1 MSLLLAYETNR
12 KWLKNCKNQKLLEK
26 RIYVFRDLRVNV
38 YLMKILKSTVDKK
51 VIVFFDNLGEEN
63 F

>member
-51 VIVFFDNLGEEN
+51 VIVFSDNLGEEN

>member
-1 MSLLLAYETNR
+1 MSLLIAYETNR

-38 YLMKILKSTVDKK
+38 YLMKMLKSIVNKK
-51 VIVFFDNLGEEN
+51 VIVFFDNLGAEN

>member
-26 RIYVFRDLRVNV
+26 RIYVFRDLMVNV

>member
-1 MSLLLAYETNR
+1 MSLLIAYETNR
-12 KWLKNCKNQKLLEK
+12 KWVKNCKKQKLLEK

-51 VIVFFDNLGEEN
+51 VIVFSDNLGEEN

>member
-26 RIYVFRDLRVNV
+26 RIYVFCDQRVNV
-38 YLMKILKSTVDKK
+38 YLMKMLKSTVDKK

>member
-38 YLMKILKSTVDKK
+38 YLMKMLKSIVNKK
-51 VIVFFDNLGEEN
+51 VIVFFDNLGAEN

>member
-26 RIYVFRDLRVNV
+26 RIYVFRDLTVNV

>member
-1 MSLLLAYETNR
+1 MSLLIAYETNR
-12 KWLKNCKNQKLLEK
+12 KWVKNCKNQKLLEK
-26 RIYVFRDLRVNV
+26 RIYVFRDLMVNV

-51 VIVFFDNLGEEN
+51 VIVFSDNLGEEN

>member
-1 MSLLLAYETNR
+1 MSLLIAYETNR
-12 KWLKNCKNQKLLEK
+12 KWVKNCKNQKLLEK

-51 VIVFFDNLGEEN
+51 VIVFSDNLGEEN